1 MKLYLIHNTSNI
13 ILFINLKFV
22 LIKFIKQ
29 YLENFR
35 IKIQIKKKRQKKN
48 LKKFQKL
55 ILFYPMLQKEKNM
68 MISENSVI
76 NLVDFHQEVV
86 PLGLEMEVITDQHL
100 ISSLMI
106 LMQEMYLRTFSVGKI
121 LLKILES
128 SVLISMMII
137 GLVIIKALFKMMI
150 SLREWVH
157 RTSCLIIILEVMGQ
171 IQIQIK
177 ILQQVPFLIIILLQE
192 VYQEEKKQQ

>member
-1 MKLYLIHNTSNI
+1 
-13 ILFINLKFV
+13 
-22 LIKFIKQ
+22 
-29 YLENFR
+29 
-35 IKIQIKKKRQKKN
+35 
-48 LKKFQKL
+48 
-55 ILFYPMLQKEKNM
+55 MLQKEKNM